1 MDLIAGEP
9 SIMFIFVGFPDRV
22 ISKYGERGGRFL
34 LIESGHYIQNLLL
47 RVTYEKLK
55 AVELGGL
62 YDNDIKN
69 ILGLKKTN
77 AIITLGVIC
86 GK

>member
-1 MDLIAGEP
+1 M
-9 SIMFIFVGFPDRV
+9 
-22 ISKYGERGGRFL
+22 
-34 LIESGHYIQNLLL
+34 IEAGHYIQNILL
-47 RVTYEKLK
+47 RISYEELK

>member
-1 MDLIAGEP
+1 
-9 SIMFIFVGFPDRV
+9 MFIFVGFPNRV
-22 ISKYGERGGRFL
+22 VSKYGERGGRFL

-47 RVTYEKLK
+47 RVSYEKMK

-62 YDNDIKN
+62 FDNDIKN
-69 ILGLKKTN
+69 ILGLEN
-77 AIITLGVIC
+77 SDAIITLGVIC